1 MDTCTRLLAELVKVG
16 VNVNW
21 LVFGQGEMLV
31 VDMLDTERL
40 KLEATFWKAD
50 SNLLR
55 ATLNLVFDQVSKE
68 EGRKR
73 AINIFEQAC
82 PHLQISQRYP
92 FMPEPEY
99 DDAERSEN
107 DPPSKATSGLAQD
120 EKHGNE

>member
-1 MDTCTRLLAELVKVG
+1 MIKINSYERGEVDACTRLLAELVKAG

-21 LVFGQGEMLV
+21 LVFGQGAKFV
-31 VDMLDTERL
+31 VDMPEIERV

-73 AINIFEQAC
+73 AINIFEKAF

-92 FMPEPEY
+92 FMPEPENG
-99 DDAERSEN
+99 DVEQREN
-107 DPPSKATSGLAQD
+107 ES
-120 EKHGNE
+120 